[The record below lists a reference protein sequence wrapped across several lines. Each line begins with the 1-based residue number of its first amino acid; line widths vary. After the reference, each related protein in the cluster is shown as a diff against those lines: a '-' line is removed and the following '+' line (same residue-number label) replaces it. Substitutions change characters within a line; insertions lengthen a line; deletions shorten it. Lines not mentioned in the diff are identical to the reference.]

1 MKFFFLILL
10 LFTNLFSASP
20 ESLIKKGNTLYKKGK
35 FEDALKHYTK
45 ARISMPTSSALS
57 YNIGNIHY
65 KKREYDKAIEAYEMA
80 LDSKDKTIK
89 ENSYFNMGNCYF
101 QKEDYLKAIENYK
114 KALELDP
121 EDEDAKINLELA
133 RKKLKDQAKKQEQ
146 KMEQKQEVK
155 EEEKPS
161 ETKDEKDKQKEEETQ
176 KLMQAIEDKEKEVKE
191 KQKKILPLE
200 GYGGID
206 W

>member
-1 MKFFFLILL
+1 MKFFPLILL
-10 LFTNLFSASP
+10 FTSNLFFASP

-35 FEDALKHYTK
+35 FEDALKYYTK
-45 ARISMPTSSALS
+45 ARISMPIEPALS

-65 KKREYDKAIEAYEMA
+65 KKREYDKAIEAFEKAM
-80 LDSKDKTIK
+80 DSKNKTIK

-101 QKEDYLKAIENYK
+101 LKEDYLKAIENYK

-146 KMEQKQEVK
+146 KMEQKQQAK

-161 ETKDEKDKQKEEETQ
+161 EKKEERDKQKEEETK
-176 KLMQAIEDKEKEVKE
+176 KLIQAIEDKEKEVKE
-191 KQKKILPLE
+191 KQKNALPIE
-200 GYGGID
+200 SYGGID